1 MDYKHLLTKLSRG
14 VTLAWLLLAAS
25 VLFIMALL
33 VWWQYVYT
41 SPERVFREMLA
52 QNFMTH
58 SYTRTTDI
66 AGESFNQQ
74 RVTSVQLGV
83 DPIVRIRAFVEQGD
97 ARQESE
103 LLAYHDREYVQ
114 FLQYP
119 NENIENIWA
128 VSPMVEN
135 FDGEVVQRTY
145 FPMGPIDG
153 SEREKLLNDIERTT
167 VYSANYQTVE
177 TAKLNGKNVYVY
189 EVSIQL
195 QAYAAML
202 VQFAQQLGLE
212 DSVSMINP
220 ADYAGEPPIVLSVSV
235 DRASRQLVQVVSE
248 GQEGY
253 VESYSAYGAAIDIA
267 EPKEAISLDELQSLL
282 ES

>member
-14 VTLAWLLLAAS
+14 ATLAWMLLAAS
-25 VLFIMALL
+25 VLFIVALL
-33 VWWQYVYT
+33 MWWQFVYT

-52 QNFMTH
+52 RNFMTH

-66 AGESFNQQ
+66 ADESFNQQ

-83 DPIVRIRAFVEQGD
+83 DPVVRIRALAEQGD

-103 LLAYHDREYVQ
+103 LLAYPDREYVQ

-177 TAKLNGKNVYVY
+177 KTKLNGKDVYVY

-202 VQFAQQLGLE
+202 VKFAQQLGLE

-220 ADYAGEPPIVLSVSV
+220 ADYAGEPPIVLKVSV

-253 VESYSAYGAAIDIA
+253 VESYSAYGAAIDIT